1 VTVTILQEFVRGAR
15 VRQTS
20 TGTDLFT
27 ALIGLFARSKRR
39 YGGYVVHLGIVV
51 VFLGFAGG
59 AFERE
64 EQVELSQRQQVEVA
78 PYTVQFLALHVT
90 RDSQKEMITAE
101 VSIARDGENYGRLY
115 PARWFYDKRPDEPT
129 TEVAIRRGFA
139 EDLYIVLAGYDAS
152 DQSAILMVQVN
163 PLLNWIW
170 VGIGI
175 MILGTGIALLPER
188 AFAFATSK
196 VPEGA
201 VTTSL
206 ILLMVLV
213 AGVGRA
219 HAQHA
224 ADPDVVIVP
233 ATTRL
238 EKELQHQ
245 IVCMCGTCGRQRIGE
260 CTCPRAAEQR
270 KELAALVAAGNTY
283 DQIIDHFVTEWG
295 SQQVLAAPIDEG
307 FNRLAWALPYMVGL
321 IGIVVV
327 GGVAVRWSRR
337 GPAAADGPA
346 VPVNPALESKLD
358 DELRDLD

>member
-1 VTVTILQEFVRGAR
+1 
-15 VRQTS
+15 
-20 TGTDLFT
+20 
-27 ALIGLFARSKRR
+27 
-39 YGGYVVHLGIVV
+39 
-51 VFLGFAGG
+51 
-59 AFERE
+59 
-64 EQVELSQRQQVEVA
+64 
-78 PYTVQFLALHVT
+78 
-90 RDSQKEMITAE
+90 MITAE

-321 IGIVVV
+321 LGPGGRIGRGSIRPA
-327 GGVAVRWSRR
+327 VARGQGEVRKSSRVR
-337 GPAAADGPA
+337 QPFGSPGRALKRRRSPSRCRSHGPAREDHLLHLRKGGGRL
-346 VPVNPALESKLD
+346 PALQHPEERRALPDLPRPRAGHPAAPRSR
-358 DELRDLD
+358 LRPGP